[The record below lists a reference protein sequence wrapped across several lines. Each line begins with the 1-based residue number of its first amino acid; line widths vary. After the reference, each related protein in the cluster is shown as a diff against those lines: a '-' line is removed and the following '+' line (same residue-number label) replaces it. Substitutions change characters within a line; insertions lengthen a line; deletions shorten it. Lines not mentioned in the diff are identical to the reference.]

1 MELRSKISCATKRP
15 EQSLVLEAIPA
26 VWPSGFFQAW
36 QEKPEGWE
44 EGRGQRKEG
53 EGPSPAHVHSSLNR
67 FQRLRCVSGMKAA
80 LGPLPASSSAASK
93 LRASHLSGWRHPCY
107 AENGNKIKKKNKKK
121 AAKPTTTKNTA
132 PAPPLPPVST
142 TQQQPRKAR
151 SFISPEDVT
160 IETEIRPTP
169 RILPPGKAIKCF
181 LSIAVG
187 KVTADKPSEEK
198 WSGDAGTRELF
209 K

>member
-1 MELRSKISCATKRP
+1 MSCRHRVCLAARFLVTLKMVLKKR
-15 EQSLVLEAIPA
+15 
-26 VWPSGFFQAW
+26 
-36 QEKPEGWE
+36 KTY
-44 EGRGQRKEG
+44 
-53 EGPSPAHVHSSLNR
+53 N
-67 FQRLRCVSGMKAA
+67 
-80 LGPLPASSSAASK
+80 
-93 LRASHLSGWRHPCY
+93 
-107 AENGNKIKKKNKKK
+107 NKKYS
-121 AAKPTTTKNTA
+121 TS
-132 PAPPLPPVST
+132 PPPPPVST

-198 WSGDAGTRELF
+198 WSGDAGMRELF